1 MLQTLPL
8 PMPNPELRH
17 DAPRH
22 IMAPL
27 LIGQRFP
34 LTVGAMQPI
43 KQVVESSKDFVDMAP
58 KGFPAA

>member
-1 MLQTLPL
+1 
-8 PMPNPELRH
+8 MPNPELRH